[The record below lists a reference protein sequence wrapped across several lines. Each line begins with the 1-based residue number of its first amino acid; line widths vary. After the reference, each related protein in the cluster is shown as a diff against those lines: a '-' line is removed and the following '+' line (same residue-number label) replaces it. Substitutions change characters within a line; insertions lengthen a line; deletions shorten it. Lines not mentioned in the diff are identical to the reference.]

1 MTKKQEDKHK
11 QHTIVYKTKDYGWF
25 KKTKGN
31 RAATAAHSRKIR
43 NSIVEKDLKLP
54 IFVTEDGT
62 IRDGHNTFEVR
73 RELSFY
79 IYYIINDNFDAI
91 DVPRTNSGREN
102 WSYPNT
108 LGFYTTRRKK
118 SYLVVAGK
126 MSRYNMPIQETVALL
141 KGEMSVSKTTAED
154 WKWGEYGLTIE
165 EIKKFDNIIKPM
177 RKAFDIRYPGD
188 KMQRP
193 FIRTIAKATKNIN
206 FSWDRLNTVM
216 KSSGAKLDGCTTESE
231 YVATLSAMFDKGLN
245 KSKKLNLKR
254 FIEDKLYLEEPKK
267 EETVL
272 H

>member
-1 MTKKQEDKHK
+1 MKKQENKHK
-11 QHTIVYKTKDYGWF
+11 QHTVVYMTKDYAWF
-25 KKTKGN
+25 KRTKGN
-31 RAATAAHSRKIR
+31 RAATAAHNRKIR

-62 IRDGHNTFEVR
+62 IRDGHNTFEIR
-73 RELSFY
+73 RELSLY
-79 IYYIINDNFDAI
+79 IYYIINDDFEAL

-102 WSYPNT
+102 WSFTNT
-108 LGFYTTRRKK
+108 LDFYTTRQKK
-118 SYLVVAGK
+118 SYRVVAGK
-126 MSRYNMPIQETVALL
+126 MSRYNMPIQETVGLL
-141 KGEMSVSKTTAED
+141 KNEMSVSKYTNED
-154 WKWGEYGLTIE
+154 WKYGRYNLNIK
-165 EIKKFDNIIKPM
+165 EIKKFDNLLKPM

-188 KMQRP
+188 KMQRS

-216 KSSGAKLDGCTTESE
+216 KNSGAKLDGCRSESE
-231 YVATLSAMFDKGLN
+231 YVNTLSAMFDKGLT

-254 FIEDKLYLEEPKK
+254 FIEDKLYLEEPKQ